1 MCQQHQESAK
11 HAVKALTVCYSLGS
25 PLGDIILFMPSTFE
39 KWKQFSSKTQQS
51 QGIFD
56 LSMASLV
63 PGFTI
68 ITTGT
73 S

>member
-39 KWKQFSSKTQQS
+39 KMETVFLQDT
-51 QGIFD
+51 
-56 LSMASLV
+56 A
-63 PGFTI
+63 
-68 ITTGT
+68 ITGHF
-73 S
+73 